1 MKKVFIAFIL
11 TGILFSCSNDD
22 NSNNQMIIENIDLL
36 NTENYEYD
44 LGSFGDEEGAS
55 ITIQAEYFEISDLK
69 KIVNS
74 SKIIYQYVPQ
84 EGFVGSDS
92 VEITTNRGSDGA
104 SSGNDISTVKVKFN
118 VTE

>member
-22 NSNNQMIIENIDLL
+22 DSNNQIIIENINLL

-55 ITIQAEYFEISDLK
+55 ITTQAEHFEISDLK
-69 KIVNS
+69 MIVS
-74 SKIIYQYVPQ
+74 SGEIIYQYVAQ